1 MPFFPTTFD
10 DATNAFIVSIQRR
23 QNDLRGISSYHACV
37 VTQRLA
43 RYLVQEQCVAE
54 FREDLETH
62 HAPVEVSLC
71 AKLCFYS
78 CIVMD
83 VSRPRT
89 KLSMFGAVG
98 RTSAVLSK
106 VFGAD
111 ISQYVMPCSIRIS
124 V

>member
-1 MPFFPTTFD
+1 MIYVRFPATTL
-10 DATNAFIVSIQRR
+10 AWLLSVSH
-23 QNDLRGISSYHACV
+23 GTS
-37 VTQRLA
+37 
-43 RYLVQEQCVAE
+43 VQEQCVAE

-106 VFGAD
+106 VFRAD